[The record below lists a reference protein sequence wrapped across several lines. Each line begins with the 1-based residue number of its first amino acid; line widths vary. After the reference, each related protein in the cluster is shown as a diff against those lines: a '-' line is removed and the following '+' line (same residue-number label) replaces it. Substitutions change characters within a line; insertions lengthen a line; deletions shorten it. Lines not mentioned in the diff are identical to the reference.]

1 MGASTSVPARVGKL
15 SGLRVLVAEDVW
27 VDADLLC
34 VILMEEG
41 ATVLGPF
48 NTAAKA
54 IEVVRNEE
62 VDLALVD
69 MELADAFADDLAA
82 EINAHS
88 VPYAIITG
96 FRALPSNA
104 DADAIGVL
112 RKPYTSKALIDLLT
126 RDRGR
131 DPP

>member
-1 MGASTSVPARVGKL
+1 MSASASLPARVGKL

-41 ATVLGPF
+41 ATVLGPYSS
-48 NTAAKA
+48 AAKA
-54 IEVVRNEE
+54 MEAVRYEK

-82 EINAHS
+82 EISARA
-88 VPYAIITG
+88 VPYVIITG
-96 FRALPSNA
+96 FRALPTNA

-112 RKPYTSKALIDLLT
+112 RKPFTSKALIELLT
-126 RDRGR
+126 SDRGR